1 LARST
6 KLPRAFPHPIMPT
19 ERKTFVLLIS
29 RDPAAVESV
38 RNGLSNRPEDFSLQ
52 TVQTIETAMARI
64 AGGGVDLVL
73 LDISARS
80 GSPERRLDPFL
91 DLHRA
96 CPTVPVVILCEAGDE
111 NLAAEAQRV
120 GAADRLLIEQVNA
133 RLAGL
138 IDTVVANNH
147 TPVCSPQ
154 TAARGAA
161 KIVTFM
167 GVKGGVGTTLAA
179 LNVASALS
187 RKSTVILAELRPA
200 QGVLCRYFHPHP
212 PLKTTANLLTL
223 QTDSISAA
231 AVQACLWVHGNM
243 PGLRILFAPEA
254 VQPPPGVR
262 SEAVKPV
269 LQLTTALA
277 DYVVVDLSSCWSDEH
292 KAVIANSDLL
302 AIVVERDPICIETA
316 QSLLHTFTSLDIWPQ
331 FVEAVVVNRTPL
343 SRPVPLAEIELQLD
357 IPLAGVIPPAADL
370 CIAAQR
376 AHLPVVAF
384 EPASGLAAGFS
395 ELAAHLSTAMAPLL
409 VA

>member
-1 LARST
+1 
-6 KLPRAFPHPIMPT
+6 MPT

-29 RDPAAVESV
+29 RHPAAIESI
-38 RNGLSNRPEDFSLQ
+38 RNVLSNRPEDFRLQCVQ
-52 TVQTIETAMARI
+52 TVETAIARI

-73 LDISARS
+73 LDISERP
-80 GSPERRLDPFL
+80 GPPERRLDPFL

-96 CPTVPVVILCEAGDE
+96 CPSMPVIILCEAGDE
-111 NLAAEAQRV
+111 SLAAEAQRV
-120 GAADRLLIEQVNA
+120 GAADRLLIEQADA

-138 IDTVVANNH
+138 IETVVANNR
-147 TPVCSPQ
+147 TPISSPK
-154 TAARGAA
+154 TAGRGEG
-161 KIVTFM
+161 KIIAFM
-167 GVKGGVGTTLAA
+167 GAKGGVGTTIAA

-223 QTDSISAA
+223 QTDSLSVA

-254 VQPPPGVR
+254 VQPPPGIR
-262 SEAVKPV
+262 PEAVNTI
-269 LQLTTALA
+269 LRLTTKLT
-277 DYVVVDLSSCWSDEH
+277 DYVVIDLSPCWSDEH
-292 KAVIANSDLL
+292 KAAIANSDLF

-316 QSLLHTFTSLDIWPQ
+316 QSLLQTFPSLEFWPQ
-331 FVEAVVVNRTPL
+331 FVEAVVVNRTAL
-343 SRPVPLAEIELQLD
+343 SKPVPLSEIALQLD

-384 EPASGLAAGFS
+384 EPASGLAASFY

-409 VA
+409 VT